1 MTTDAEYDAAVQA
14 AMSAK
19 RLSQHNQAK
28 SRKKFSSAVPSLPR
42 PLAAIRR
49 RRAEKAEKA
58 RRDIGTSNGDLLSFE
73 EPVKKLTRRQ
83 KRDAARQKRDAARE
97 FARLRNRATPVG
109 RWRGRGTDKHGET
122 GNGLS
127 MPHLHQPE
135 PRVSTQKMSPSAQSQ
150 MNFWSDVHNT
160 STSTS
165 TTTATVSAAATA
177 IATGIFTVP
186 PLLTDSFACLDPLGD
201 PFADIANRENN
212 KNTQQLDILSG
223 DWTMVTPSKVAHTVT
238 QPGTTWLDLT
248 LDMSPQKPT
257 QPAAENNS
265 IPQISQNPFDMFEM
279 VPAGGKYAS
288 TVC

>member
-1 MTTDAEYDAAVQA
+1 MTTDAEYDVAVQA
-14 AMSAK
+14 AMQAT

-49 RRAEKAEKA
+49 RRAEKAEMA

-73 EPVKKLTRRQ
+73 EPKKLTRRQ

-97 FARLRNRATPVG
+97 SARLRNRATPVG
-109 RWRGRGTDKHGET
+109 RWRGRGTDKNGET

-127 MPHLHQPE
+127 MPHLREPE
-135 PRVSTQKMSPSAQSQ
+135 PRISTQKMSPSAASQ

-160 STSTS
+160 STNTS
-165 TTTATVSAAATA
+165 TTTTTVSAAATA
-177 IATGIFTVP
+177 TITGISTVP
-186 PLLTDSFACLDPLGD
+186 PLSTNSFVCLDPLGD

-212 KNTQQLDILSG
+212 KNTQQLDMLSG
-223 DWTMVTPSKVAHTVT
+223 DWTMVTPSKAAHTAT

-248 LDMSPQKPT
+248 LDMRPQKPT

-265 IPQISQNPFDMFEM
+265 IPQVPQNPFDMFEM
-279 VPAGGKYAS
+279 VPACDKYAS